1 MPIKANGSTRKKH
14 RMPRLAQLAFI
25 GADAWVERFRFV
37 KKRFG
42 YLTSCTCLTIATG
55 VAAIFINSR
64 LGAKSEPDWCIG
76 ARDSNRGLD
85 LVLCRTADG
94 VNGVMFGARVIG

>member
-1 MPIKANGSTRKKH
+1 
-14 RMPRLAQLAFI
+14 MPRLAQLAFI

-64 LGAKSEPDWCIG
+64 WVQSPSRTGASALAIQIAGWIWYF
-76 ARDSNRGLD
+76 AALQ
-85 LVLCRTADG
+85 TALTG
-94 VNGVMFGARVIG
+94 